1 MYSNFVKL
9 VNKIKN
15 SYKKYK
21 KKDNVE
27 YVKQLID
34 DFDHIACDNVLIS
47 KEFIAHFFK
56 EKKRGDYKSATFAYY
71 ESLYYLKSA
80 SDKIKRVLDNGEHC
94 INNKNT
100 VVSLDIY
107 RLTNLY
113 SMMVD
118 IFNLIKNN
126 RNDILI
132 EKELSKILDRQ
143 INLVEE
149 MLVEIENQSK
159 KYIYDLSA

>member
-1 MYSNFVKL
+1 M
-9 VNKIKN
+9 I
-15 SYKKYK
+15 
-21 KKDNVE
+21 
-27 YVKQLID
+27 
-34 DFDHIACDNVLIS
+34 
-47 KEFIAHFFK
+47 
-56 EKKRGDYKSATFAYY
+56 
-71 ESLYYLKSA
+71 
-80 SDKIKRVLDNGEHC
+80 DNGEHC